1 LRQPKKNNLESNLII
16 RKLLA
21 GFLLVVFAFGIT
33 PKRTLHNLL
42 ADHKDGKTSA
52 SARPVG
58 TVLARASF
66 NCQCDNLISESPF
79 VSDSVAEE
87 ITATNLF
94 PVFIT
99 GGIQQPVSS
108 SPLSFSLRG
117 PPAC

>member
-1 LRQPKKNNLESNLII
+1 
-16 RKLLA
+16 
-21 GFLLVVFAFGIT
+21 VVFAFGIT
-33 PKRTLHNLL
+33 PKRSLHNLL

-52 SARPVG
+52 NTRPVG
-58 TVLARASF
+58 ALLTRASF

-79 VSDSVAEE
+79 VSNSVAEG
-87 ITATNLF
+87 ITAASLF